1 MRIILGDK
9 IYRQK
14 KTTEIVRA
22 LIHDLD
28 TARILLKPVDR
39 AVQDEFKDMYN
50 HYVTDADNVFLSARA
65 YRMNYWAVTGLFGES
80 VPLYGGSESLY
91 LCQ

>member
-1 MRIILGDK
+1 M
-9 IYRQK
+9 
-14 KTTEIVRA
+14 
-22 LIHDLD
+22 IHDLD

-65 YRMNYWAVTGLFGES
+65 YRMNYWADRVVGES
-80 VPLYGGSESLY
+80 VPLYGDPKAY
-91 LCQ
+91 TYVMK